1 MAQPPERAAATN
13 AAVPPLP
20 ARWRALPYR
29 AFLRARART
38 RAVWPGPAADAWRG
52 VRILSYHA
60 VNDDPSDLLA
70 TPARR
75 LGQHFDTVRAAGIE
89 IIPLRDVYRRLETHP
104 DGQAVAVVFDD
115 GYRDMLINALPV
127 LEAHGVPATV
137 FVCDEIVSGTARCT
151 WYRFPPPFMDWDELR
166 KLTASGLVDVQP
178 HGSRHLDLPHLDHE
192 AASRE
197 ILGCVERLAAEG
209 FAPHTYCY
217 AGGFH
222 GPRERSIVAG
232 CAQLAGAVS
241 TAPGVNGREA
251 DRTSLRRTMIVGNE
265 RPAEFRAIIAGAC
278 DGPSWVAT
286 TRRALRR
293 PQAARD

>member
-222 GPRERSIVAG
+222 APRESSQPPSEVSISRSMSSADG
-232 CAQLAGAVS
+232 LNASGRNQLA
-241 TAPGVNGREA
+241 
-251 DRTSLRRTMIVGNE
+251 E
-265 RPAEFRAIIAGAC
+265 R
-278 DGPSWVAT
+278 WT
-286 TRRALRR
+286 TLWRS
-293 PQAARD
+293 